1 MQIHF
6 GKSVLLALSL
16 TRVSTALQGRHKMV
30 SFHGR
35 ATLSAGRVVAGGMH
49 HINEKPPDPRTL
61 LSGDKLEEK
70 SQMVR

>member
-1 MQIHF
+1 MQIRF

-16 TRVSTALQGRHKMV
+16 ARFSTALQGRRKMV

-35 ATLSAGRVVAGGMH
+35 VTLSARRVIGGGMH
-49 HINEKPPDPRTL
+49 HTNEKPPDPRTL